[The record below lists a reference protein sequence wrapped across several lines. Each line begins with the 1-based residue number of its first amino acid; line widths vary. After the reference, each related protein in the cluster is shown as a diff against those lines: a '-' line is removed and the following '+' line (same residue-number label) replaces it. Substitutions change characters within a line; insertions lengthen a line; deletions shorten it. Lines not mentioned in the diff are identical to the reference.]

1 MEAFPDLA
9 RRVAAEGHLVGHH
22 SFYHARMPLLSDD
35 GFAEDVREA
44 ERVDHRGDGQRPA
57 AVGALSVRRRRGSQP
72 TSWIGSR
79 ALGYRHIG
87 WDVEVYEWDPG
98 RTADEIAG
106 RAVDGVLAHGD
117 GAILLLHT
125 WPDPVA
131 PALAEIVERLRAE
144 GARFVGVDELDLPEG
159 SDAGRPAAAAGG
171 GADGVS
177 GAARPSSPSTGAIRR
192 STWPSSRAP
201 ARSLRSSTVRRS
213 RTSRCR
219 WTWRWRALPT

>member
-1 MEAFPDLA
+1 MSDGPRVALTFDAEHPDRPHHGAHAGWVLDELRRLDVRASVFLQGRWVEAFPDLA

-44 ERVDHRGDGQRPA
+44 ERVIIETTGTDPRPWA
-57 AVGALSVRRRRGSQP
+57 RFPFGAGADRADLVDAPRP
-72 TSWIGSR
+72 TSATGTSAGTSRSTSGIRVAPPTRSR
-79 ALGYRHIG
+79 AERSTGCC
-87 WDVEVYEWDPG
+87 
-98 RTADEIAG
+98 
-106 RAVDGVLAHGD
+106 AHGD

-159 SDAGRPAAAAGG
+159 LTPVGQPQPPVAAPMG
-171 GADGVS
+171 
-177 GAARPSSPSTGAIRR
+177 
-192 STWPSSRAP
+192 
-201 ARSLRSSTVRRS
+201 
-213 RTSRCR
+213 
-219 WTWRWRALPT
+219 

>member
-1 MEAFPDLA
+1 VSDDLRVVLTFDAEHPDRPHHGAHAAWVLDELRRLDVRASVFLQGRWVEAFPELA

-22 SFYHARMPLLSDD
+22 SFYHARMPLLSGD

-44 ERVDHRGDGQRPA
+44 ERVIIETTGTDPRPWARFPFGAGADRADLVERLGD
-57 AVGALSVRRRRGSQP
+57 
-72 TSWIGSR
+72 
-79 ALGYRHIG
+79 LGYRHIG

-98 RTADEIAG
+98 RTADEVAG

-144 GARFVGVDELDLPEG
+144 GARFVGLDELDLPEG
-159 SDAGRPAAAAGG
+159 LTPVGQPQPPVAAPMG
-171 GADGVS
+171 
-177 GAARPSSPSTGAIRR
+177 
-192 STWPSSRAP
+192 
-201 ARSLRSSTVRRS
+201 
-213 RTSRCR
+213 
-219 WTWRWRALPT
+219 